1 MSSAEV
7 RFKELTADFGKTAN
21 DYGRHRAGFPDE
33 FFERLKALGIL
44 RAGIRAL
51 DLGTGTGTIARGL
64 ATRGCEVTGLDR
76 SAPLMEQAA
85 ELDRGAGAVVK
96 YVNAAAEETGLAA
109 VEFDLVTAGQ
119 CWHWFDR
126 PRAAAEARRVLKPEG
141 RLVIAHFDWIPL
153 PGNMTEATEKLIEK
167 HNPKWK
173 FGGGLGIYPLWPRD
187 MAVAGF
193 VNIETFSFDLDA
205 IYTHEAWRGRIR
217 ASAGVGASLEP
228 DRVATFDDE
237 LRAMLAERYPEDP
250 MRVMHR
256 VFAAIGVVPMI
267 ASTKFRAT

>member
-7 RFKELTADFGKTAN
+7 RNRDLRADFGKTAS

-33 FFERLKALGIL
+33 FFERLQT
-44 RAGIRAL
+44 AGIVRTGMRAL

-64 ATRGCEVTGLDR
+64 ALRGCEVTGLDR

-85 ELDRGAGAVVK
+85 ELDRAAGVVVK
-96 YVNAAAEETGLAA
+96 YVNAPAEDTGLPAA
-109 VEFDLVTAGQ
+109 EFDLVTAGQ

-126 PRAAAEARRVLKPEG
+126 PRAAAEARRVLKPGG

-153 PGNMTEATEKLIEK
+153 PGNMIEATEKLIEK

-173 FGGGLGIYPLWPRD
+173 LGGRPGIYPHWPRD

-193 VNIETFSFDLDA
+193 KDIETFSFDLDA

-217 ASAGVGASLEP
+217 ASAGVGASLAPEA
-228 DRVATFDDE
+228 VAAFDDE
-237 LRAMLAERYPEDP
+237 LRAMLAERWPEDP

-256 VFAAIGVVPMI
+256 VFAAIGVAP
-267 ASTKFRAT
+267 